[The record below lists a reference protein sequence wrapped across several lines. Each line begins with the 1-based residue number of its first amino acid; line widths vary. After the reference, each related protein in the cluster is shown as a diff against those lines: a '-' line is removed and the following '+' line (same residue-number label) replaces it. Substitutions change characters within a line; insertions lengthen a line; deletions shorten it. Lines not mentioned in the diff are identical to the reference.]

1 MASPEPVLDSWTANT
16 LGQCLMLSK
25 QLAVT
30 REAEEMYDGGEFS
43 IFQQAVWTGDEA
55 PCIVQTGVSL

>member
-30 REAEEMYDGGEFS
+30 REAEEMYDGGSSASSSKLCELGMKPP
-43 IFQQAVWTGDEA
+43 A
-55 PCIVQTGVSL
+55 